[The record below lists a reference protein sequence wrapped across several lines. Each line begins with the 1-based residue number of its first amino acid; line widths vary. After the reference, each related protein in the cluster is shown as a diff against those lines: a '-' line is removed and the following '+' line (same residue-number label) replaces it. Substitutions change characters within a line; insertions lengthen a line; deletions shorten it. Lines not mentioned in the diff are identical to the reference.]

1 MSTYLPT
8 GKFCD
13 RRRGVVAIQ
22 VGVMMVV
29 LIGFAAMTVDVGT
42 LYNTRADLQRTADAA
57 ALAGASAY
65 TTDEMMSVRMETGGS
80 GALGFVNDLI
90 LSRSTEYASLNPTF
104 LASSTK
110 TKVATS
116 DITAGYLKLDSASE
130 ALHTNPQPWEFNAV
144 HVMVRRE
151 ADGLNGSIPLF
162 FAPIFGKLVGESTAS
177 AVAVFDDRVSGFT
190 PGDPG
195 SANLLPFAVQEDIY
209 DDQRQF
215 TGGDQ
220 WAYDTT
226 SQALPKNRVSDGP
239 DDVREVKL
247 YPWPLSGGGADGS
260 GNFGFLNVGTENQGA
275 SAEANQILYGIT
287 PAEIEAEIGTP
298 EPIFFDE
305 SGGDIT
311 YDISGSPGL
320 TASHE
325 AAVAQLM
332 GQIVGFFI
340 YSTFENPGAN
350 NVYTITGIR
359 FGRVMHIDLKGNAAK
374 PDYGFFIQPVSYDGG
389 GLIIDPDAPSSNGQM
404 GRLVLAR

>member
-1 MSTYLPT
+1 MSTYLRT
-8 GKFCD
+8 GQFCS

-42 LYNTRADLQRTADAA
+42 LYNTRGDLQRTADAA

-80 GALGFVNDLI
+80 EALTFVNNLI
-90 LSRSTEYASLNPTF
+90 LSRSTEYASMNPTF

-116 DITAGYLKLDSASE
+116 DINSGYLKLASASE
-130 ALHTNPQPWEFNAV
+130 TMHTNPQPWEFNAV

-151 ADGLNGSIPLF
+151 EGGLNGSVPLF
-162 FAPIFGKLVGESTAS
+162 FAPIFGKLVGESSAS
-177 AVAVFDDRVSGFT
+177 AVAVFDDRVTGFT
-190 PGDPG
+190 PGTPG
-195 SANLLPFAVQEDIY
+195 AANLLPFGIQQDIY
-209 DDQRQF
+209 DEQRTT

-220 WAYDTT
+220 WAYDDT
-226 SQALPKNRVSDGP
+226 SLAAPNERVSNAP
-239 DDVREVKL
+239 DSIREVKL
-247 YPWPLSGGGADGS
+247 YPWPLSGDGSDGS

-287 PAEIEAEIGTP
+287 GAEINAEIGTP
-298 EPIFFDE
+298 EPTFYGE
-305 SGGDIT
+305 SGESVTYEIT
-311 YDISGSPGL
+311 GSPGL

-325 AAVAQLM
+325 AAISQLI
-332 GQIVGFFI
+332 GKVVGFFI
-340 YSTFENPGAN
+340 YSTYTDPGAN
-350 NVYTITGIR
+350 DIYTITGIR
-359 FGRVMHIDLKGNAAK
+359 FGRVMHIDLKGNQSK
-374 PDYGFFIQPVSYDGG
+374 PDYGFFIQPVSYSGG
-389 GLIIDPDAPSSNGQM
+389 GLKIDPDAPSSNGQM